1 MAHVRLITRMAALAL
16 SLGALTSGY
25 AQTATPDKGS
35 RFPAGLKWQTMDLVG
50 FNFNYPGYEGTPAQR
65 KLAESVWKKT
75 MEEMP
80 PLPMD
85 RSKKAV
91 MFVILT
97 SFETARYKYIF
108 TSLDAAGAIY
118 PACEDPPNSSD
129 PATPIYA
136 MCPMRVVI
144 QSKADGK
151 ATQQD
156 FPGYCHLATND
167 EDQPKS
173 RNYVEVAMDAN
184 AKNAYVRVVQYGKPA
199 PECNRVIRLP

>member
-1 MAHVRLITRMAALAL
+1 MTHVRLITRMAALAL

-65 KLAESVWKKT
+65 GLAQTVWKDVMDT
-75 MEEMP
+75 M
-80 PLPMD
+80 PLM
-85 RSKKAV
+85 SGKKAPV
-91 MFVILT
+91 FIIT
-97 SFETARYKYIF
+97 TTFETPAYRYIL
-108 TSLDAAGAIY
+108 SNLRAAGAIY
-118 PACEDPPNSSD
+118 PVCEDPPNSSD

-156 FPGYCHLATND
+156 FPGYCNLTTND